1 MSLRDRLAGTARRS
15 AEADAPPPGPDAR
28 VDALKADLHQRLIDR
43 LDLTSLRSGDRDS
56 LSREIRGVVSTL
68 LDQERVPVDRDRR
81 EALIEE
87 LVHETIGFGPIEPLL
102 ADPSIT
108 DILINGSQSVYVER
122 LGRLEKS
129 AVRFRDDEHLKLVID
144 RIVAK
149 VGRRIDEASPM
160 VDARLPDGSRI
171 NAIIP
176 PLALNGPC
184 LSIRRFFSERLTMDE
199 LISLGTVTLPIATLL
214 RAAVRA
220 RLNVLVSGGTG
231 VGKTTLL
238 NILSG
243 YIPATERIVTIE
255 DSAEL
260 KLHQEHVVRLETR
273 PLNVEGRGEVT
284 QRDLLRNSLRMRPDR
299 IIVGEVR
306 GNEVFDMLQAMN
318 TGHDGSIATIHANS
332 PRDALHRL
340 EMMMLLSGIS
350 MPEHAIREQ
359 IASAVQLLVHAV
371 RFPDGSRKITRV
383 SEIVGMAGESIVVE
397 DLWVFERRG
406 LDPDGRVLGRF
417 RTTGYRPRFLPLL
430 LACGENIP
438 DAIFEPSEVD

>member
-1 MSLRDRLAGTARRS
+1 MGLRDRRGSQSRQGNEEPAAGAGRLDAFK
-15 AEADAPPPGPDAR
+15 AE
-28 VDALKADLHQRLIDR
+28 LHQRVIDR
-43 LDLTSLRSGDRDS
+43 LDLTASGALDPDS
-56 LSREIRGVVSTL
+56 LTRQVRGAVAAL
-68 LDQERVPVDRDRR
+68 LDEGRVALTREERD
-81 EALIEE
+81 ALTDE
-87 LVHETIGFGPIEPLL
+87 LVHETVGFGPLERLL
-102 ADPSIT
+102 ADPAIT
-108 DILINGSQSVYVER
+108 DILVNGCDRVYVER
-122 LGRLEKS
+122 FGKLERSPVK
-129 AVRFRDDEHLKLVID
+129 FRDDAHLKLIID

-160 VDARLPDGSRI
+160 VDARLPDGSRV

-176 PLALNGPC
+176 PLTLDGPC
-184 LSIRRFFSERLTMDE
+184 LSIRRFFAERLTMDD
-199 LISLGTVTLPIATLL
+199 LLSLGSVTLPIATLL
-214 RAAVRA
+214 RAAIRA

-243 YIPATERIVTIE
+243 YIPASERIVTIE

-260 KLHQEHVVRLETR
+260 KLHQDHVVRLETR

-284 QRDLLRNSLRMRPDR
+284 QRDLVRNSLRMRPDR

-350 MPEHAIREQ
+350 MPERSIREQ
-359 IASAVQLLVHAV
+359 IASAIQLLIHAV
-371 RFPDGSRKITRV
+371 RFSDGSRRITRV

-397 DLWVFERRG
+397 DLWVFERHG
-406 LDPDGRVLGRF
+406 IDTDGKVLGRF
-417 RTTGYRPRFLPLL
+417 HTTGYRPRFLPMLES
-430 LACGENIP
+430 CGETLP
-438 DAIFEPSEVD
+438 DAMFEPDARGQ

>member
-1 MSLRDRLAGTARRS
+1 MGLRERWSSQSRHGVDEGSTAVGRRDAFK
-15 AEADAPPPGPDAR
+15 AE
-28 VDALKADLHQRLIDR
+28 LHQRVIDR
-43 LDLTSLRSGDRDS
+43 LDLTAAGALDPEALTRQVRGAVAALLDEGRVT
-56 LSREIRGVVSTL
+56 LSRE
-68 LDQERVPVDRDRR
+68 ERD
-81 EALIEE
+81 ALTDE
-87 LVHETIGFGPIEPLL
+87 LVHETVGFGPLEPLL
-102 ADPSIT
+102 ADPTIT
-108 DILINGSQSVYVER
+108 DILVNGAERVYVER
-122 LGRLEKS
+122 YGKLERS
-129 AVRFRDDEHLKLVID
+129 SVVFRDDAHLKLIID

-160 VDARLPDGSRI
+160 VDARLPDGSRV

-176 PLALNGPC
+176 PLALDGPC
-184 LSIRRFFSERLTMDE
+184 LSIRRFFTERLTMDD
-199 LISLGTVTLPIATLL
+199 LLTLGSLTLPIATLL

-238 NILSG
+238 NILSS
-243 YIPATERIVTIE
+243 YVPASERIVTIE

-260 KLHQEHVVRLETR
+260 RLDQEHVVRLETR
-273 PLNVEGRGEVT
+273 PINVEGRGEVT
-284 QRDLLRNSLRMRPDR
+284 QRDLVRNSLRMRPDR

-350 MPEHAIREQ
+350 MPERSIREQ
-359 IASAVQLLVHAV
+359 IASAIQLLVHAV
-371 RFPDGSRKITRV
+371 RFADGSRRITRV

-397 DLWVFERRG
+397 DLWVYERQG
-406 LDPDGRVLGRF
+406 MDVDGKVLGRF
-417 RTTGYRPRFLPLL
+417 HTTGYRPRFLPMLE
-430 LACGENIP
+430 ACGERLP
-438 DAIFEPSEVD
+438 DAMFDPDPRGT

>member
-1 MSLRDRLAGTARRS
+1 MGLRERWGGQSRRTSDAEGGAGGASRL
-15 AEADAPPPGPDAR
+15 
-28 VDALKADLHQRLIDR
+28 DALKAELHQRVIDR
-43 LDLTSLRSGDRDS
+43 LDFAALDALDADALKRQVRTAVLSL
-56 LSREIRGVVSTL
+56 LE
-68 LDQERVPVDRDRR
+68 QERVPIGGADRDR
-81 EALIEE
+81 LVEE
-87 LVHETIGFGPIEPLL
+87 LVHETVGFGPLEPLL
-102 ADPSIT
+102 ADPAIT
-108 DILINGSQSVYVER
+108 DILVNGCGEVYVER
-122 LGRLEKS
+122 FGKLERS
-129 AVRFRDDEHLKLVID
+129 PVVFRDDDHLKLIID

-160 VDARLPDGSRI
+160 VDARLPDGSRV

-176 PLALNGPC
+176 PLAIDGPC
-184 LSIRRFFSERLTMDE
+184 LSIRRFFSERLTMDD
-199 LISLGTVTLPIATLL
+199 LLSLGSITLPIATLL

-220 RLNVLVSGGTG
+220 RLNILVSGGTG

-238 NILSG
+238 NIVSG
-243 YIPATERIVTIE
+243 YVPPSERIVTIE

-260 KLHQEHVVRLETR
+260 KLGQEHVVRLETR
-273 PLNVEGRGEVT
+273 PVNVEGRGEVT

-350 MPEHAIREQ
+350 MPEHTIREQ
-359 IASAVQLLVHAV
+359 IASAIQLLVHAV
-371 RFPDGSRKITRV
+371 RFSDGSRRITRV
-383 SEIVGMAGESIVVE
+383 SEIVGMAGDAIVVE

-406 LDPDGRVLGRF
+406 VDADGKVLGRF
-417 RTTGYRPRFLPLL
+417 CTTGYRPRFLPILE
-430 LACGENIP
+430 ACGEKLP
-438 DAIFEPSEVD
+438 DGMFEPSEVA